1 VKRYG
6 KLVDGVEYDNEV
18 LIFQIYDEDVP
29 VWKQVRDAVKAVDP
43 NMPFHLTAHTNTGAF
58 DRVEKL
64 GAAVDRVGQH
74 TYMDGLDPI
83 PSARGYALAM
93 ANYAAKHGKEPLI
106 TEWNWRFM
114 TRMPM
119 EERAKVYAPIFE
131 SVLKARCMP
140 IMYQFQ
146 YQDSLAMN
154 PSGLKGIRRY
164 ELLLLSR
171 RPKPEAFEM
180 MKLIERYGP
189 PDSAMRKIGAE
200 HKVVELTGDSVQFS
214 FDLACKTSQPQQV
227 SVRVEA
233 PPGMVADLE
242 GSADLPLLPNAVT
255 HVPVK
260 LTLTDPKNALS
271 GFYHVFL
278 RIEGKDGLLRYA
290 WAEVRKHGNVTMD
303 RSPSEAK
310 APVEYG
316 PGAMDFN
323 FDRPLTVV
331 YTADEKAVVELED
344 AWTVFIT
351 LESATGRPADI
362 YQKSDFD
369 KLPDRD
375 QRTVI
380 LVTRGE
386 KGGKPSIKVEGDKKL
401 IVSGGG
407 DEKSVTTAAMD
418 LVVRYWKNA
427 KDAGAR
433 KTGLVNASPAVAG
446 GKTDLD

>member
-1 VKRYG
+1 
-6 KLVDGVEYDNEV
+6 
-18 LIFQIYDEDVP
+18 
-29 VWKQVRDAVKAVDP
+29 
-43 NMPFHLTAHTNTGAF
+43 
-58 DRVEKL
+58 
-64 GAAVDRVGQH
+64 
-74 TYMDGLDPI
+74 MDGLDPI
-83 PSARGYALAM
+83 PSSRGYALAM

-119 EERAKVYAPIFE
+119 DERAKVYAPIFE
-131 SVLKARCMP
+131 NVLKTRAMP
-140 IMYQFQ
+140 ILYQFQ

-189 PDSAMRKIGAE
+189 PDSAVRKIGAE
-200 HKVVELTGDSVQFS
+200 HKVAELTGDMAQFD
-214 FDLACKTSQPQQV
+214 FELVNHTGQPMPV
-227 SVRVEA
+227 TLSVEA
-233 PPGMVADLE
+233 SPDVKASLEAKHEMVLQ
-242 GSADLPLLPNAVT
+242 PMQT
-255 HVPVK
+255 TRVPVTAFSLGDGNK
-260 LTLTDPKNALS
+260 APP

-278 RIEGKDGLLRYA
+278 RIDGKDGLLRYA

-303 RSPSEAK
+303 RGQSAAK
-310 APVEYG
+310 AAVEYG

-351 LESATGRPADI
+351 LESATGRPVDI

-375 QRTVI
+375 QRTVV

-386 KGGKPSIKVEGDKKL
+386 KGGKPSVKVEGDKKL
-401 IVSGGG
+401 IVSGAG

-433 KTGLVNASPAVAG
+433 KVGLVNAPPAAVG